1 MHLYKQGGELID
13 ALDLSV
19 EEHINSGDNKVLYIP
34 ESKVMEWLNT
44 YPDTFITGDL
54 WVNTKQ
60 SSLLKKK
67 LDHIQLS
74 RRDDFYVVDNKTNA
88 KNLAEIMNM
97 CQKIVQFY
105 QFILMITSIVIVYM
119 QLYQYFYSHKNEY
132 DLLHTIGMSYKRI
145 CRMYTVKLL
154 VFITILDVIVL
165 LILRTIQIEVLVLYL
180 IGSLILCT

>member
-1 MHLYKQGGELID
+1 M
-13 ALDLSV
+13 
-19 EEHINSGDNKVLYIP
+19 YIP
-34 ESKVMEWLNT
+34 ESRVMEWLNA
-44 YPDTFITGDL
+44 YSDTFITGDL

-60 SSLLKKK
+60 SALLKKK

-74 RRDDFYVVDNKTNA
+74 RRDEFYVLDNKTDA
-88 KNLAEIMNM
+88 KNLFEIMNM

-105 QFILMITSIVIVYM
+105 QLILMITSIVIVYM
-119 QLYQYFYSHKNEY
+119 QLYQHFYSYKNEY

-165 LILRTIQIEVLVLYL
+165 LIIRTIQIETLGLYL
-180 IGSLILCT
+180 IGSLILCILFTKLIFYRIYK

>member
-1 MHLYKQGGELID
+1 
-13 ALDLSV
+13 
-19 EEHINSGDNKVLYIP
+19 
-34 ESKVMEWLNT
+34 MEWLNT

-60 SSLLKKK
+60 SALLKKK
-67 LDHIQLS
+67 LDYIQLS
-74 RRDDFYVVDNKTNA
+74 RRDDFYVVDNKTDA

-119 QLYQYFYSHKNEY
+119 QLYQCFYSHKNEY
-132 DLLHTIGMSYKRI
+132 DLLHTIGMSYKKIR
-145 CRMYTVKLL
+145 RMYIVKLL
-154 VFITILDVIVL
+154 AFIIILDVIVL

-180 IGSLILCT
+180 IGSLILCTLFTELIFFRIYK